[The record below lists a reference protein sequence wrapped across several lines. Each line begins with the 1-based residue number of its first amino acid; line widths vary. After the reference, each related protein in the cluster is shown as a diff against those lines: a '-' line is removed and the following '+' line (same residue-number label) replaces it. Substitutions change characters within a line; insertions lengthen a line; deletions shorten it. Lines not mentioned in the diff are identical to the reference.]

1 MRSSS
6 TRTPREESA
15 TASPVAKAGQD
26 QQLAHLSAILQH
38 SYDAIFTTDLEDRI
52 TSWNPAA
59 QRIYGYSKEQVLGRP
74 ATILLPCDR
83 TEERREVIASIV
95 SGRQPQPYETKR
107 IRRDGSPIDVYLTI
121 SPLRDTQGELIGVS
135 TISRDISERRAAE
148 TALQQKQREL
158 EDFFENA
165 VVGLHWVGPDGKIIW
180 ANKAEMD
187 SLGYSPDEYIGHH
200 ISEFHADPDVIGDI
214 LQRLGRNEKL
224 HGYEARLRCKDGTIK
239 HVLISSSVLWD
250 NGGRFVHTRCFTV
263 DVTAR
268 KLAEEALR
276 RTEKMAAT
284 GRLAASIAHEIN
296 NPLAAVMNVLFLA
309 QLQATNPEVRKYLEL
324 ADSELKRVAHIARR
338 TLGFFKDGSEKKRTQ
353 LDALVTDVISIY
365 HSRIEAKR
373 IELRL
378 ELSPAAVLGYEGEL
392 RQVISNLLL
401 NAIEASP
408 SGGTIRVRVR
418 REGSRVTCV
427 VADGGAGILTA
438 DRPRIFEPFFTTKK
452 DTGTGLGLWV
462 SHGIVRSH
470 GGQVRFRSVSGAQR
484 SGTVFR
490 VLMPAVQENAMSG
503 GV

>member
-1 MRSSS
+1 MPSSS
-6 TRTPREESA
+6 ARAPREQSTSA
-15 TASPVAKAGQD
+15 TASREPAAVQD

-59 QRIYGYSKEQVLGRP
+59 ERIYRYRQEQVLGKP
-74 ATILLPCDR
+74 ATLLLPCDR
-83 TEERREVIASIV
+83 KDERAKAIATIM
-95 SGRQPQPYETKR
+95 SGGQPQPYETKR
-107 IRRDGSPIDVYLTI
+107 VRQDGSLIDLYLTI
-121 SPLRDTQGELIGVS
+121 SPLRDGEGNLIGVS
-135 TISRDISERRAAE
+135 TISRDISERRAAQN
-148 TALQQKQREL
+148 ALERKQREL

-187 SLGYSPDEYIGHH
+187 SLGYTAEEYIGHH
-200 ISEFHADPDVIGDI
+200 ISEFHADEDIIGDI
-214 LQRLGRNEKL
+214 MQRLGRNEKL
-224 HGYEARLRCKDGTIK
+224 HGYEACLRCKDGTIK

-250 NGGRFVHTRCFTV
+250 ESGRFVHTRCFTV

-296 NPLAAVMNVLFLA
+296 NPLAAVMNVLYLA
-309 QLQATNPEVRKYLEL
+309 QTQATKPEVRKYLQM
-324 ADSELKRVAHIARR
+324 ADGELKRVAHIARR
-338 TLGFFKDGSEKKRTQ
+338 TLGFFKDGSEKKCIQ
-353 LDALVTDVISIY
+353 LDALVSDVVGIY

-373 IELRL
+373 IELQL
-378 ELSPAAVLGYEGEL
+378 ELSPATVVGYEGEL

-408 SGGTIRVRVR
+408 AGGIARVRVR
-418 REGSRVTCV
+418 SQSSRVTCV
-427 VADGGAGILTA
+427 VADCGAGIVAA
-438 DRPRIFEPFFTTKK
+438 DRAKIFEPFFTTKK

-462 SHGIVRSH
+462 SQGIVRSH
-470 GGQVRFRSVSGAQR
+470 GGQIRFRSVTGAQR

-490 VLMPAVQENAMSG
+490 VVIPAF
-503 GV
+503 